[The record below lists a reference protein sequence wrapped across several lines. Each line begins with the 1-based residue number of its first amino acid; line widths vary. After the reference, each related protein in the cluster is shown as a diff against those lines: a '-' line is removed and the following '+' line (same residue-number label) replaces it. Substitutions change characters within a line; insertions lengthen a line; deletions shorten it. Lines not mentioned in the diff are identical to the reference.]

1 MTDHTSIT
9 SITLF
14 TISMGIITYGIYA
27 VNINNTIL
35 HQKLDEKL
43 DTKLDKII
51 SILEEQNQRKR
62 EKYERKQMYKE
73 EEEEEEVK
81 KVEEEEEVEEEE
93 VKVEEEEEEVKVQRI
108 KRIKKK
114 NKDILNEELA
124 SNISDISIEVQD
136 SVYRYLI
143 EKNTDINKLVEKEED
158 IGLDIN
164 KLEEEKEDIG
174 LDINKL
180 EEKEEYTEIF
190 HEGYDT
196 FPCNNSHKITG
207 FKGLFNW

>member
-35 HQKLDEKL
+35 HQKLDTKL

-62 EKYERKQMYKE
+62 EKYERKRMYKE
-73 EEEEEEVK
+73 EEEEVKEE
-81 KVEEEEEVEEEE
+81 
-93 VKVEEEEEEVKVQRI
+93 VQRI

-143 EKNTDINKLVEKEED
+143 EENTDINNLVKKEED

-164 KLEEEKEDIG
+164 KLDEKEEDIGLDINNLVKKEEDIG

-180 EEKEEYTEIF
+180 DEKEEYTEIF

>member
-1 MTDHTSIT
+1 
-9 SITLF
+9 
-14 TISMGIITYGIYA
+14 MGIITYGIYA

-35 HQKLDEKL
+35 HQKLDTKL

-73 EEEEEEVK
+73 EEEEEVK
-81 KVEEEEEVEEEE
+81 KV
-93 VKVEEEEEEVKVQRI
+93 EEVKVQRI

-114 NKDILNEELA
+114 NKDISNEELA

-180 EEKEEYTEIF
+180 EEKEEDIGLDINKLEEKEEYTEIF

>member
-35 HQKLDEKL
+35 HQKLDTKL

-73 EEEEEEVK
+73 EEEEEVK
-81 KVEEEEEVEEEE
+81 KV
-93 VKVEEEEEEVKVQRI
+93 EEVKVQRI

-114 NKDILNEELA
+114 NKDISNEELA

-143 EKNTDINKLVEKEED
+143 EENTDINKLEEKE
-158 IGLDIN
+158 
-164 KLEEEKEDIG
+164 EDIG